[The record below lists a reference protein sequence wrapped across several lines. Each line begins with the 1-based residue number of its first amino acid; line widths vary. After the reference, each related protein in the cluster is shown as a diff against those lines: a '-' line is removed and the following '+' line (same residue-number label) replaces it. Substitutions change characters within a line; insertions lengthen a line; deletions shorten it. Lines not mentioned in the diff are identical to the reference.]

1 MNDGRQ
7 LAMEGNVQEVPRPM
21 SDEGFHEVQLSGKQ
35 LVFLFM
41 AATVVLVVIFLCGV
55 LVGRG
60 VRAGRSADLAAI
72 ADTSQPQI
80 DQPTPSL
87 SENSALAGEPAAQSG
102 AVGGA
107 DELSYYRRLESEN
120 PQTDKLKPDTTAAPP
135 AQAADVPSAKGA
147 AQAASGAPASAAV
160 ESPKPTPAKTEGAT
174 QKRLPQ
180 AAKAAP
186 AVTPASQDG
195 LVVQVAALRDRAEA
209 EAVVKQ
215 LAAKGYPAFLVDPAP
230 GSPTAVYRV
239 RVGRYKD
246 RREAEQIVR
255 RLEKEEQFK
264 PWITR

>member
-1 MNDGRQ
+1 MN
-7 LAMEGNVQEVPRPM
+7 
-21 SDEGFHEVQLSGKQ
+21 DEGFHEVQLSGKQ

-72 ADTSQPQI
+72 ADPSQAQPQI
-80 DQPTPSL
+80 EQPAVSPSE
-87 SENSALAGEPAAQSG
+87 SSAPAGEPAAQSG
-102 AVGGA
+102 AVVGA
-107 DELSYYRRLESEN
+107 DELSYYKRLESEN
-120 PQTDKLKPDTTAAPP
+120 QQTDKLKPDTVTAPP
-135 AQAADVPSAKGA
+135 AQAADVPSAAAA
-147 AQAASGAPASAAV
+147 AQAASGAAASATV
-160 ESPKPTPAKTEGAT
+160 ESPKPAPAKTQTAAA

-180 AAKAAP
+180 AAKTDA

-215 LAAKGYPAFLVDPAP
+215 LAAKGYPAFLVDPTP
-230 GSPTAVYRV
+230 GSPTVVYRV